1 MPGSS
6 NHPALPLPAIS
17 ERTSEATDTMTTTV
31 GTTGISIDALA
42 RLDRHLLSRY
52 IESEKIAGCLTLIA
66 RRGEIAHLSAMGR
79 MDRERNKPLATDT
92 IFRFY
97 SMTKPITS
105 VALMQLHERGMFQLT
120 DPVSRFIPQWRD
132 LQVLDGGSWPNFST
146 RPAERPMSV
155 RDLLSHQSGLT
166 YGFMEGDLE
175 RAYNHADV
183 YSAGTMRGRDL
194 QSMIDRLA
202 ELPLKFS
209 PGDQW
214 NYGVSTDV
222 CGYLVQVIS
231 GQRFDEYLQE
241 HIFDPLGM
249 VDTGFSVS
257 PEQQPR
263 FAANYER
270 GPDKRLRLLDDPA
283 TSHYCEEQTFHSG
296 GGGLVSTANDYYRFC
311 QALLNGGE
319 LDGVRILGP
328 KTIELMTLNH
338 LPNGEDLSQRALGT
352 FSETANDGVG
362 FGLGFAVLVDLART
376 QNVGS
381 IGEYYWG
388 GAASTI
394 FWIDPAEEMIV
405 IFLTQFMPS
414 GTFNFR
420 GQIKQIL
427 YPGLVE

>member
-1 MPGSS
+1 
-6 NHPALPLPAIS
+6 
-17 ERTSEATDTMTTTV
+17 MTTTA
-31 GTTGISIDALA
+31 GNTGISIDALA
-42 RLDRHLLSRY
+42 RLDQHLLARY
-52 IESEKIAGCLTLIA
+52 VQPEKIAGCLTLIS
-66 RRGEIAHLSAMGR
+66 RRGEIAHLSAMGQ
-79 MDRERNKPLATDT
+79 MDRERGKPMATDT

-105 VALMQLHERGMFQLT
+105 VALMQLHEQGAFQLT

-132 LQVLDGGSWPNFST
+132 LQAMTHPNGPVT
-146 RPAERPMSV
+146 DTCPPARPMSV
-155 RDLLSHQSGLT
+155 RDVLSHQSGLT
-166 YGFMEGDLE
+166 YGFMEGSLE
-175 RAYNHADV
+175 MAYNQADV
-183 YSAGTMRGRDL
+183 YQAGTMKGRDL

-202 ELPLKFS
+202 EMPLKFS
-209 PGDQW
+209 PGENW

-222 CGYLVQVIS
+222 CGYLVQVLS
-231 GQRFDEYLQE
+231 GQPFDEYLQE

-249 VDTGFSVS
+249 VDTGFDV
-257 PEQQPR
+257 PAEKIER

-270 GPDKRLRLLDDPA
+270 GPDKRLRLMDDPA
-283 TSHYCEEQTFHSG
+283 TSHYGEPQTFFSG
-296 GGGLVSTANDYYRFC
+296 GGGLVSTAHDYHRFC
-311 QALLNGGE
+311 QMLLNGGE
-319 LDGVRILGP
+319 LEGARLLGP
-328 KTIELMTLNH
+328 KTIELMTMNH
-338 LPNGEDLSQRALGT
+338 LPDGQDLSERALGS

-362 FGLGFAVLVDLART
+362 FGLGFAMIVDIPRT

-427 YPGLVE
+427 YPGLLD